1 MKKRILSLFLI
12 ASMTIS
18 YSLSGLQSMAETSEK
33 KYDDQIQEAENAK
46 ARAKARA
53 NELQDDLKELEESKA
68 DILKYVKKVDKKIE
82 KVSETLDEL
91 DKQIDKSR
99 KQLVK
104 LEEEVAIAENIQS
117 DQYEKMK
124 KRIKYMYE
132 NGGSGYVDAVF
143 SAQSLADMLNR
154 SEYIEKISEYDRNLF
169 VQYAETKAKTEE
181 RQMDVESKVW
191 EIAGLQEEANAE
203 KSALKK
209 MKKNKKHELT
219 RLKKSISNTDAK
231 VRAFNA
237 QVAKQEREI
246 NNLLLAK
253 QREIA
258 RKEAAKKAAQKNS
271 GSNSGNE
278 PASYSVNASGLRW
291 PLNVAGRISSKF
303 GARTSPT
310 EGASTNH
317 QGVDIAAA
325 EGTPIVAAG
334 NGTVV
339 TATYSSSAGN
349 YIMVYHGNSLYT
361 VYMHCSKLAV
371 SEGATVK
378 AGDTIAYV
386 GSTGVSTGAHLHFGI
401 SINGVY
407 VDPLNYVTP

>member
-1 MKKRILSLFLI
+1 MVVSF
-12 ASMTIS
+12 
-18 YSLSGLQSMAETSEK
+18 SLSGLQSMAETTEK
-33 KYDDQIQEAENAK
+33 NYDSQIQEAEKEK
-46 ARAKARA
+46 ARAKSRA
-53 NELQDDLKELEESKA
+53 TELAKDLEELERAKD
-68 DILKYVKKVDKKIE
+68 DILKYVKKVDKKVE
-82 KVSETLDEL
+82 KVSATLEKL
-91 DKQIDKSR
+91 DKKIEKA
-99 KQLVK
+99 KTELVT
-104 LEEEVAIAENIQS
+104 LEEEVTIAENIQN

-143 SAQSLADMLNR
+143 GAKSITDLLNR
-154 SEYIEKISEYDRNLF
+154 SEYVEKISEYDTNLF
-169 VQYAETKAKTEE
+169 VEYTTTKAKTEQRRME
-181 RQMDVESKVW
+181 VEEKVW
-191 EIAGLQEEANAE
+191 EIAGLQEEANADKE
-203 KSALKK
+203 ALKK
-209 MKKNKKHELT
+209 MKKSKKQELL

-231 VRAFNA
+231 VRTFNA
-237 QVAKQEREI
+237 QVAKQEQAI

-253 QREIA
+253 QREIN
-258 RKEAAKKAAQKNS
+258 RKAAAQKAAAKANGSGNS
-271 GSNSGNE
+271 SNE

-291 PLNVAGRISSKF
+291 PLNIPGRISSRF
-303 GARTSPT
+303 GAREQPT
-310 EGASTNH
+310 AGASTNH
-317 QGVDIAAA
+317 QGLDIAAA

-334 NGTVV
+334 DGTVV

-349 YIMVYHGNSLYT
+349 YLMLYHGNSLYT

-407 VDPLNYVTP
+407 VNPENYVTP